1 MIFQLTSRLWRAFTR
16 ENTVDGDDLT
26 EESLR
31 TSDRL
36 TGIQTKA
43 SRTSGRREKIAERA
57 GSTTLGETAG
67 DEVSCRERE
76 GIEREKDAN
85 QLATN

>member
-1 MIFQLTSRLWRAFTR
+1 MILQLTSRLWRAFTR

-26 EESLR
+26 EEPLR
-31 TSDRL
+31 TSDRF
-36 TGIQTKA
+36 TGIQTQT
-43 SRTSGRREKIAERA
+43 SRTSGRREKISERA

-76 GIEREKDAN
+76 VG
-85 QLATN
+85 